1 MYYSVGPCGFDGT
14 NNATDGTFT
23 FDLRNVVAD
32 LTPDTI
38 KNYTWS
44 ITFTDT
50 TNDAATLVVK
60 DVKLLDTLNGI
71 TYASDLTEDVSV
83 NASSA
88 TVNIK

>member
-1 MYYSVGPCGFDGT
+1 M
-14 NNATDGTFT
+14 
-23 FDLRNVVAD
+23 RNVVAD

-38 KNYTWS
+38 NNYTWS
-44 ITFTDT
+44 ITFTDS
-50 TNDAATLVVK
+50 TNDTITLVVK

-71 TYASDLTEDVSV
+71 TYASDLTENVSV